1 MMLFLPTQERLFH
14 ALKKLMGTSNNQPD
28 NLIENSM
35 LRLQAKELLRERLG
49 GWRVKQNQ
57 NKICEEARYEMCQF
71 IESS

>member
-1 MMLFLPTQERLFH
+1 MMLFLPTQERLFD

-57 NKICEEARYEMCQF
+57 NKICKEARYEMFQF